1 MFATLKTFFADLT
14 QDRTKAPA
22 FSANDQ
28 RLAVA
33 ALLVH
38 MIAVDG
44 DVTDGEKAHL
54 SEVLRSHYDLS
65 EEETKTLL
73 AAARERDEEA
83 VDLYGFTSLLKRQ
96 MDADDRRMVVEMM
109 WDIAFADG
117 QLHEFEDNTIWR
129 VAELLGVS
137 SQDRIALRQ
146 KVEARTAAAKS

>member
-1 MFATLKTFFADLT
+1 MFATLKTFFTDLT
-14 QDRTKAPA
+14 QDRAKAPA
-22 FSANDQ
+22 FSANDH

-44 DVTDGEKAHL
+44 DVTEVEKTHL
-54 SEVLRSHYDLS
+54 SKVLRDYYGLS
-65 EEETKTLL
+65 EEETQTLL
-73 AAARERDEEA
+73 AAARQRDEEA

-96 MDADDRRMVVEMM
+96 LDVEDRRMVVEMM

-137 SQDRIALRQ
+137 SQERIALRQ
-146 KVEARTAAAKS
+146 KVEARTTASKS